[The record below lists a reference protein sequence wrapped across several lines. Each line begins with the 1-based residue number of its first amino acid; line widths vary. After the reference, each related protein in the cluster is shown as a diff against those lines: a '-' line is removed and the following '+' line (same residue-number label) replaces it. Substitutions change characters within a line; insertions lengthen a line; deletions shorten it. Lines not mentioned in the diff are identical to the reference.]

1 MGLVKSRLV
10 AGLVIILLT
19 AVAATQPAYAA
30 YNYTTTINVFNCT
43 PYKFRLADT
52 MYSGAMVKEPPDQIW
67 WPGDCTDGRYV
78 GTWTTATSGL
88 ITSSD
93 VYYNMVDNSGT
104 SRGRIG
110 FAATT
115 GWGLPNYVHGNC
127 MEVSAPFR
135 CRWDTYLSGG
145 AGVVNFY
152 VSY

>member
-1 MGLVKSRLV
+1 MGLVKSGLV
-10 AGLVIILLT
+10 AGLASMLLT
-19 AVAATQPAYAA
+19 AVAATQPAYAS

-43 PYKFRLADT
+43 PYKFNLANT
-52 MYSGAMVKEPPDQIW
+52 SYSGAMVKAPPKQIW
-67 WPGDCTDGRYV
+67 WPGDCTDSWYV
-78 GTWTTATSGL
+78 GTWTTATGGL

-93 VYYNMVDNSGT
+93 VYYDMVDNDGT
-104 SRGRIG
+104 HRGRIG

-127 MEVSAPFR
+127 MESSPVLQ
-135 CRWDTYLSGG
+135 CRWNTYLSGG